1 MLCNVRVRV
10 FFLTCA
16 RSCSEYAPLMS
27 TTTSVGDIGSRPS
40 RKRCAR
46 WRSYSMCFLF
56 CTPPPRL
63 SSRQTLRHLSAH
75 RVHLTS
81 SRVSPPWNMASSS
94 KFQANLKSGILTL
107 PSLLRPLPL
116 LTAIPLG
123 ACGLVTF
130 KALNPCLDLDG
141 RPKNQKK
148 IRAGILYLWENCI
161 FFLLEKT
168 LKCNLPP
175 INDRKTTRLQGVI
188 TRYYSNRGVSF
199 SFRRVPSIWRSQSGF
214 ISIHCSSQKA
224 KKKLRTVSE

>member
-1 MLCNVRVRV
+1 
-10 FFLTCA
+10 
-16 RSCSEYAPLMS
+16 
-27 TTTSVGDIGSRPS
+27 
-40 RKRCAR
+40 
-46 WRSYSMCFLF
+46 MCFLF

-141 RPKNQKK
+141 ETKKPKKNQSRYT
-148 IRAGILYLWENCI
+148 ISFENCI
-161 FFLLEKT
+161 FFSLGKED
-168 LKCNLPP
+168 P
-175 INDRKTTRLQGVI
+175 QV
-188 TRYYSNRGVSF
+188 
-199 SFRRVPSIWRSQSGF
+199 
-214 ISIHCSSQKA
+214 
-224 KKKLRTVSE
+224 

>member
-148 IRAGILYLWENCI
+148 IRAGILY
-161 FFLLEKT
+161 
-168 LKCNLPP
+168 
-175 INDRKTTRLQGVI
+175 
-188 TRYYSNRGVSF
+188 S
-199 SFRRVPSIWRSQSGF
+199 
-214 ISIHCSSQKA
+214 
-224 KKKLRTVSE
+224 